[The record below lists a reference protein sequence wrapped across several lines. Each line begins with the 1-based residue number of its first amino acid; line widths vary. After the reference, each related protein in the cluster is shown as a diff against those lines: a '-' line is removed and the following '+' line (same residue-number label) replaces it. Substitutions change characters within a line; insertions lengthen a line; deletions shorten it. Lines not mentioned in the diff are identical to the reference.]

1 MGGNAMKVIGRSRR
15 IWFAQ
20 VTALASTVVV
30 PQLVRAQTT
39 PLVDLPERGF
49 RLLSGGA
56 VFAGGAVALPGFE
69 IVHAVFKPWV
79 PLEVGYAAIASHLES
94 VGRPLQALCGMELRL
109 PRQLSVEEFQ
119 AFNGP
124 YVERLVRWG
133 LMVEGRVP
141 VSRTNVAPTVDPPE
155 VPGVHGFSYTVPAD
169 SPGGNFVMSGMT
181 ENSPSGVVAAGDTS
195 AAGMRQ
201 KVEYVVRAVTRR
213 LDQLGVSFNDA
224 SHVEFYGSRGLE
236 ALISDLVIPAAGR
249 GAHRGVRWHPG
260 RPPVQGLEIELEARN
275 VAREIS
281 LGH

>member
-141 VSRTNVAPTVDPPE
+141 VPVPELHRWRVGGAGAGPLFRERDAGHRKDLLRDPAVDLR
-155 VPGVHGFSYTVPAD
+155 GH
-169 SPGGNFVMSGMT
+169 
-181 ENSPSGVVAAGDTS
+181 
-195 AAGMRQ
+195 RQ
-201 KVEYVVRAVTRR
+201 R
-213 LDQLGVSFNDA
+213 
-224 SHVEFYGSRGLE
+224 
-236 ALISDLVIPAAGR
+236 
-249 GAHRGVRWHPG
+249 
-260 RPPVQGLEIELEARN
+260 
-275 VAREIS
+275 
-281 LGH
+281 